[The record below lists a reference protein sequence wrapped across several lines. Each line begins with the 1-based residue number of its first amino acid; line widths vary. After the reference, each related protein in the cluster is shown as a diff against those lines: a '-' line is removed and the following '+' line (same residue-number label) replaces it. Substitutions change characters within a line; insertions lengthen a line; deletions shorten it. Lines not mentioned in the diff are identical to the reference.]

1 MLTKSSHSDSTRCLW
16 ISMNNKYI
24 SPISP
29 FSPYYILKCEYN
41 DDYKKDEN
49 ICQDAIWETDSGS
62 T

>member
-24 SPISP
+24 SP

-41 DDYKKDEN
+41 DDYKEDEN